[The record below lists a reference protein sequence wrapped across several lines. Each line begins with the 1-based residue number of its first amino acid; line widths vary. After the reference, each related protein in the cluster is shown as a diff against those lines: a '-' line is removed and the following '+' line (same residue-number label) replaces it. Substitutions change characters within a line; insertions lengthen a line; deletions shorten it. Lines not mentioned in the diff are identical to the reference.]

1 VLTLATVLATLIIVL
16 LTKRA
21 IQFGLEGSG
30 WNSERALLILWWG
43 PPVLA
48 ILISQLAI
56 PIFLLRTLTPT
67 LVPAYVALGGAFAR
81 AGSVRERAVLGAVL
95 AISLS
100 PAAIQTAVRP
110 ATEPWDEVANYL
122 TGHAGPDDQLWVY
135 PNDSALPLRE
145 AGLIRPMRGIP
156 ADYPAMGFKGPIR
169 AGSPAVVSVTSDQA
183 AKFAGDSS
191 VKEVP
196 VIWLVTRQSA
206 IFDPAGNMPVALA
219 QVRRPGPKQHWGYIS
234 VTPYYRR

>member
-1 VLTLATVLATLIIVL
+1 VL
-16 LTKRA
+16 
-21 IQFGLEGSG
+21 F
-30 WNSERALLILWWG
+30 
-43 PPVLA
+43 
-48 ILISQLAI
+48 
-56 PIFLLRTLTPT
+56 
-67 LVPAYVALGGAFAR
+67 
-81 AGSVRERAVLGAVL
+81 
-95 AISLS
+95 
-100 PAAIQTAVRP
+100 
-110 ATEPWDEVANYL
+110 
-122 TGHAGPDDQLWVY
+122 
-135 PNDSALPLRE
+135 
-145 AGLIRPMRGIP
+145 
-156 ADYPAMGFKGPIR
+156 R